1 VWVPREAT
9 SEGGERREVW
19 KLTVVRACP
28 SCGGALE
35 LDDRF
40 GYVACPS
47 CGWRA
52 RLADSHRLTISAERV
67 REAAELLRRASLLT
81 LSDPVILGRIQAA
94 IRLATWLA
102 EDLEGLAGLR
112 KEAELDSL
120 GVDT

>member
-1 VWVPREAT
+1 M
-9 SEGGERREVW
+9 
-19 KLTVVRACP
+19 
-28 SCGGALE
+28 
-35 LDDRF
+35 DDRF

-94 IRLATWLA
+94 IRLVTWLA

-120 GVDT
+120 SVDT